1 MTDTSVNHHPDA
13 ADPAPP
19 VLGGIR
25 AHLILAFAFGAAVNL
40 LFLSSPLYMTQLYGR
55 VLNSRSVETLV
66 SLSIALALALILMG
80 AADAARGRLLS
91 RAAGRVARRLI
102 EAVTARALVEGRGG
116 VGPAL
121 DDVDV
126 IRKFLGG
133 GAAATLMDVPF
144 TLFFL
149 FVLFLLHPW
158 LGLVATLGALAI
170 LGVIALGRLAEAA
183 RERRISE
190 GTRRI
195 ERAGAELSQD
205 RGEIRALGLAEG
217 LAARLAAE
225 QRGVAALRLASGD
238 LSASLGAITR
248 ALRLA
253 AHSAALATG
262 AVLAI
267 DGALLPS
274 AMLAAAILAGRALGP
289 IEALPGAL
297 RQARRARVAVANM
310 SRLTAPG
317 SVSFEPGPR
326 RAAGAGIEAR
336 RLVVAPRGST
346 RPALRGLSFTVAP
359 GEVISVA
366 GARGAGK
373 SMLLRCLAGAEEIR
387 SGELRIAGRDL
398 AGLSAPSIAGIVG
411 WMPQDAPVYPGTLRE
426 NIARFHVGAT
436 DEAVLRA
443 ARRAGA
449 LEAIEQAPRGLDT
462 MIGLG
467 AEAPSPGLRQSI
479 SFARALYGD
488 PALVLLDQPTA
499 HLDAAGEVAA
509 LNAIRALKAE
519 GVTVVVVSHKPV
531 LATLADRIMLLR
543 DGVIEVFEPREAV
556 LTALRRQSLK
566 TVATPAPSAAGS
578 NPEEARA

>member
-102 EAVTARALVEGRGG
+102 EAVTARALVEGRG
-116 VGPAL
+116 
-121 DDVDV
+121 
-126 IRKFLGG
+126 GG